1 MGLSFAGRFG
11 PLLPPRIL
19 PRILPRVVLG
29 LVAGAVLASA
39 PLARAEKADR
49 SKPWVVEGDRDVTV
63 DEQRR
68 TVVVAGN
75 AAIAQGSMVL
85 RAERIEI
92 QEQGGVVRQAV
103 AVGSAPKWATFRQK
117 RDVPNEHVEAQAQRV
132 EYDGTTDTVRFVG
145 QAVLRIVRGTTVV
158 HEVSGALLSWDNKRE
173 QFSAK
178 GAAPGEA
185 AGSGRFQWIMTPA
198 SAPTPGLPSGSSPP
212 AGERK

>member
-1 MGLSFAGRFG
+1 
-11 PLLPPRIL
+11 
-19 PRILPRVVLG
+19 
-29 LVAGAVLASA
+29 VAGAVLASA

-49 SKPWVVEGDRDVTV
+49 SKPWVVEGERDVTV

-75 AAIAQGSMVL
+75 ATISQGSMVL

-103 AVGSAPKWATFRQK
+103 AVGSAPKWAAFRQK

-132 EYDGTTDTVRFVG
+132 EYDGANDTVRFVG

-198 SAPTPGLPSGSSPP
+198 SAPGTTSGSPSGTASGTASNSPP
-212 AGERK
+212 PSGARK